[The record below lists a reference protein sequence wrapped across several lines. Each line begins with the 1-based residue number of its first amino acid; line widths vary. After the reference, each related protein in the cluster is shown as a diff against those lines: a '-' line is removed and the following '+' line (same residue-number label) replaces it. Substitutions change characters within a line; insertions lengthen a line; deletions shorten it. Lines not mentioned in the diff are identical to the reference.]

1 MSKIYQ
7 QSLCYV
13 KFSIFIE
20 KFWSNYFPS
29 RQLLLKTG
37 SDTKFFT
44 LSSSTQAIIIFAVF
58 IFVGWSLFSSLIFT
72 FKALNLGVNKEY
84 FARSNVNYEDR
95 IEQISDEK
103 YSYFQRV
110 KDAEAKLREALEAI
124 EDFQVEITKAQIR
137 EEELQSGILIL
148 QGLIKQ
154 TKNNNF
160 IGLEEQKNRLNNVI
174 GLQQENT
181 IDTLPRISILMSL
194 LEETVKERD
203 DIKAKLAKALEKV
216 DQLSYE
222 ADLSQQNNEQIFR
235 QIEEAL
241 VISVKPLEKMFK
253 SVGLDL
259 NSLLNVIRNTYSG
272 YGGPNLPIS
281 KLPIDSLTNNEKL
294 AAKMVDQIL
303 ELGAWRIAVQKIPF
317 AHPLNE
323 TFQYTSGFG
332 PRWGTMHY
340 GTDMAAKHGSA
351 ILATADGV
359 INFAGWEKGYGK
371 LIKIKHDFGYE
382 TRYAHL
388 SKINVSVGQK
398 ISQGDRIGKM
408 GNTGRST
415 GTHLHYEIRRNGK
428 PINPMKYIRARQ
440 NVF

>member
-1 MSKIYQ
+1 M
-7 QSLCYV
+7 LR

-103 YSYFQRV
+103 YLYFQRV

-160 IGLEEQKNRLNNVI
+160 IGLEEQKNRLNNVT
-174 GLQQENT
+174 GLQKENT
-181 IDTLPRISILMSL
+181 TDTLPRISILMSL

-222 ADLSQQNNEQIFR
+222 ADLSQQNNEQILR

-388 SKINVSVGQK
+388 SKINVSVGQRV
-398 ISQGDRIGKM
+398 SQGDRIGKM

>member
-1 MSKIYQ
+1 MLRKIP
-7 QSLCYV
+7 
-13 KFSIFIE
+13 IFIE
-20 KFWSNYFPS
+20 NFWSNYFPS

-72 FKALNLGVNKEY
+72 FKALNLGVKEDY

-124 EDFQVEITKAQIR
+124 EDFQVEITRAQIR

-148 QGLIKQ
+148 QDLIKQ
-154 TKNNNF
+154 TKSNNLA
-160 IGLEEQKNRLNNVI
+160 GLEEQKNRRNNVT

-181 IDTLPRISILMSL
+181 INTLPRISILLSL

-203 DIKAKLAKALEKV
+203 DIKAKLVKALRKV
-216 DQLSYE
+216 DQLSYK

-259 NSLLNVIRNTYSG
+259 NSILNVIRNTYSG

-281 KLPIDSLTNNEKL
+281 KLPIDSLTDDEKL
-294 AAKMVDQIL
+294 AAELVDQIL

-323 TFQYTSGFG
+323 TFKYTSGFG

-340 GTDMAAKHGSA
+340 GTDMAAKQGSA

-388 SKINVSVGQK
+388 SKISVNVGQR